1 MHGRDFFVRL
11 RITHRKVVCFLLSYR
26 ETALLHNDLCRP
38 FSTSDSHSNYDDNIM
53 GAFLGRGL
61 YVDRHKD
68 TVAVAAVTSAAAAAI
83 LPWSAPSAAAQA
95 AARAVC
101 VEFGLQLYVSFIAG
115 PTMIFNMERS
125 AFGDIQSK
133 LFPKY
138 GLCTTAIG
146 LWALAAAF
154 FGANKVFFYRIHQ
167 YALCFP

>member
-1 MHGRDFFVRL
+1 MHERDSFVRL
-11 RITHRKVVCFLLSYR
+11 RVAHEKLSASCCH
-26 ETALLHNDLCRP
+26 TGSALLHNDLCRP
-38 FSTSDSHSNYDDNIM
+38 FSTSDSHSDDNIM

-154 FGANKVFFYRIHQ
+154 FGANKVFFYQI
-167 YALCFP
+167 